1 MRIFL
6 LVIGPCLLFMNSA
19 VAQQDDPF
27 YDTIVLLYEDEE
39 RGLRHYERGEHEKA
53 FEYLSRTAIR
63 GLKKSQYILAFMFL
77 KGEHVERSIL
87 LGMGWLG
94 VAAESGEPEWQAL
107 FDGLYERSNP
117 QQRQMIDSK
126 VDQYV
131 AQYGMKAM
139 NVSCAL
145 QPVTGS
151 RRQEVRCLKSD
162 GPADTIYPV
171 EMRP

>member
-6 LVIGPCLLFMNSA
+6 LIICSCLLFMTSA

-27 YDTIVLLYEDEE
+27 YDSIVLLYEDEE

-53 FEYLSRTAIR
+53 FEYLSRTAVR

-94 VAAESGEPEWQAL
+94 VAAESGEPEWQSL

-131 AQYGMKAM
+131 SQYGMKAM